1 MHATTTK
8 MSSQSKPGLITQTT
22 ILKRRRE
29 NTQASKQAQASL
41 SLADPRKRLLQS
53 FLAAVAAS
61 TSRVAPSPALQ
72 VVLGATACTAD

>member
-29 NTQASKQAQASL
+29 NTQASKLKQA
-41 SLADPRKRLLQS
+41 
-53 FLAAVAAS
+53 
-61 TSRVAPSPALQ
+61 
-72 VVLGATACTAD
+72 